1 MPDLNHKFNAGKMN
15 KDLDERLVPNGE
27 YRDALNAQVTT
38 SEGSDIGS
46 LQNILGNL
54 DISSQFYLD
63 KNGDP
68 IDQLTLESY
77 GFYCVGSINDEK
89 NDKLYWLVSGIGI
102 DFIAEYNYKTKQV
115 FPIIVD
121 VFQAS
126 LLPGEKGRVLH
137 FDKSY
142 LITGINII
150 EETLFWTDNNTE
162 PKKINIPEIKI
173 GTYNFLTHTE
183 FFVPNPDKASD
194 IPYVSSGPVKHEHLT
209 IIKKGPQIA
218 PKLEMKNTTR
228 DDIAGSDPII
238 GEVQTTIEGN
248 LLNWFDQA
256 TGMFTEESQ
265 PITFSSAPDFKE
277 GDKLVVE
284 SVQPQTGVLKKTK
297 LIIQIESII
306 GYNVNNGVNQLS
318 CNILILSY
326 DQNINLEDNLF
337 NVYLLQDTSLFEFR
351 FPRFACRY
359 KYKDGEYSAFSPFTE
374 VGFLPSRFDYLP
386 KEGYNLGMVNTVRSL
401 GVCNF
406 VDERSIPEDVVSIDI
421 LYKESDS
428 PNIYSIKN
436 VERVQVDTSNYDS
449 WNAISP
455 SEVRDV
461 NLYLPQRTYGYVD
474 IEAEMIHS
482 LLPSNQLLRTYD
494 NVPRKALAQEVI
506 GNRLVYAN
514 YLQNYNMS
522 SRASQSPSAL
532 SKTLPRSKNIEV
544 DLKLDTIASDISGSL
559 IPEQINS
566 ANSKLYNPAKT
577 IKSLRTYQL
586 GVVYID
592 EYGRETPVFSE
603 SKTSSNTKYVEKIHA
618 PQQTK
623 LKGQVLSAAPD
634 FAKSFKFLIKETS
647 SEYYNLAMDR
657 WYPAEDGNI
666 WLSFPSSDRNKV
678 DLETFLILK
687 KSHDGSVPITDLAKY
702 KILDIDN
709 EVPTFVKVK
718 RTAVKKIVDD
728 PAASPPILMTG
739 GITDANF
746 PYIGGTFIQIEANV
760 IQTLIDRWNE
770 EGTPSTDKQ
779 FRLVSDEGASDWY
792 NVKEWNETVAG
803 YWRITADREFGVD
816 MSITTPFNAPISS
829 IQPAYEEIT
838 VEFIKREAKILPEF
852 EGRFFVKIL
861 KDATLQEHIVGYTSI
876 QNTYTSINQF
886 QVQYI
891 NPTEANTA
899 PGGVYDPSSPDGYG
913 SFYGYG
919 AGALGPELGKISIDD
934 DNEATGMFPNDCGD
948 GDGLQ
953 YWRNAGATNY
963 AGSNSSGWF
972 IDKVEAFRPYSYNR
986 LFYLKAG
993 TQYYP
998 NLPASDQL
1006 NPASGFVQQT
1016 SDYQADDL
1024 TRGLNTWG
1032 APYGNTGASFPG
1044 QNGYN
1049 PSIVSIEMDG
1059 NGGYNPDPSASTN
1072 NVGWNHQGSNNDFAL
1087 TWNINPFDAVAS
1099 RYQGRK
1105 ERQLQLIGDCTH
1117 FFSGDTPQGS
1127 YGTGYLGFS
1136 DVATPASSSG
1146 SASNPGAS
1154 SYLRLDPDLGGGKPF
1169 NNGLILP
1176 AVGCPGVDSAGNMI
1190 NGGVTDSDGSSIIT
1204 LSFAGLGGT
1213 SFQGQGNSYG
1223 SYWNNDTTLLQS
1235 WFQDG
1240 AYAGNYVRHV
1250 EFVNQITTPGT
1261 IWRWKEDPDQVVYQT
1276 LDLPSSATTIAG
1288 KSVTTAEW
1296 DHNQFDLASWQPT
1309 AEPGIGLFNYTK
1321 IHDYVTYHYHQYN
1334 VIAGKTYWRIR
1345 ANWATQGIGNYKK
1358 DGSVTTYADE
1368 ASWYPR
1374 MGSVILGVYNDNFKA
1389 NRYPMFTS
1397 DFETGANKRRRFFI
1411 RAKVVPNLT
1420 LRSSKTQTVGDE
1432 GVGGVAPHFYSP
1444 TNDSTLPAHYSYEGN
1459 VLDSTTTPP
1468 LPSTPAP
1475 GIRPDGM
1482 YSGHTNPSGKYELYH
1497 YNLTTPALKE
1507 YTDIPGIKMTD
1518 GALGDHSGNAQG
1530 DTPAPG
1536 SVTWQILE
1544 PYTSDGVDEGYFSQ
1558 NPGVWETEPK
1568 DDLGLEIYH
1577 EVGQIYPIEL
1587 NETNLEQYFGPVYQ
1601 GDINTD
1607 PSFLIKNSKVTCWVP
1622 PGQTT
1627 PTGDLTLTTDVG
1639 NDSGDDDIRV
1649 KYLNFNGN
1657 KVIVALVDVNGNS
1670 LSDNTTLYPLRNPVL
1685 PPVDSILKFTRAD
1698 GSSTEARVKSIQ
1710 SILFGWYE
1718 VYIDVH
1724 NYKVTLPFF
1733 NAYSFGNGVESN
1745 RIRDDFN
1752 QVTIDKGPKVSAVL
1766 EEPYAEEH
1774 RKSGLIYSGIYNSM
1788 SGINN
1793 LNQFIQAEKITKDL
1807 NPIYGS
1813 IQKLFAR
1820 NTDLVTFCEDK
1831 VFKILA
1837 QKDALFNA
1845 DGNINL
1851 TATENVLGQT
1861 IPFAGDYGISTNPE
1875 SFAEDSYRLYFT
1887 DRTRGSVLRLSQD
1900 GITPI
1905 SNYGM
1910 LDWFADN
1917 LPTANR
1923 IIGSFDDKKGEYN
1936 LSLSYKNYNSYPIKI
1951 KGTRKGSNAPVIT
1964 KNILEVRA
1972 YIAEKIS
1979 IGDEIVGAGIPI
1991 GTTVVSKTNL
2001 GAGIFSIQIS
2011 QLPDVQ
2017 DVVNTLGKE
2026 ICGDIDCIDL
2036 WWNSVVFF
2044 TLSEKDPKTLSY
2056 SEVIDGWPSFK
2067 SFHKESG
2074 LSLNNEY
2081 FTFKGGLLYQH
2092 HANELHNNFYGEQYE
2107 SSVELLFNEQPGS
2120 VKSFQTINY
2129 EGTQSKITSDGGL
2142 NETSYSG
2149 EYWDNY
2155 DKLGWYVDNMY
2166 TDLQEAEPAE
2176 FKNKEGKWFSTVKG
2190 VATEWLDDGT
2200 AGNIDT
2206 REFSYQGI
2214 DEVSEIT
2221 VVDGGYTSYD
2231 CLEQETTGLFKC
2243 TEVEGLDGAYIDEA
2257 ACLADPNSKCNLTCQ
2272 VPNIVTAHK
2281 NDYSA
2286 VDCKNPVFP
2295 ETLGN
2300 AAVEVYLAGGA
2311 TSWTVKYYNAITN
2324 TLVLIDPSTYSQ
2336 NGFSTFV
2343 DLLQGDYYA
2352 VVEDSLGCTETVAF
2366 SIECASVPAPCQK
2379 GNPHTFIIT
2388 NVQNPQW
2395 MGNRCWE
2402 PGDPNINTMSGSF
2415 YLTNMSLASPATSWN
2430 FDLYLVSMGS
2440 SILIESQ
2447 FGLSPNSTHIING
2460 LQEGTYEYIISDSE
2474 DCVYSSETITLV
2486 CATQFCDPP
2495 VLGQSSTSKTM
2506 SSSQDGCITDNSDG
2520 THDLINAIY
2529 PGGTGS
2535 YYVTYFEYDNTT
2547 YSTFPGPFIATQ
2559 LGATTGP
2566 FGSVATNVANI
2577 SNLSASNISGKNY
2590 AVMVSTTPALDCF
2603 NVGEFT
2609 IECDGTEPFDPCVGE
2624 NNMSLGPKVTGAVID
2639 ATSYDCN
2646 AAPPVYVSLGSHTLT
2661 TVQIQA
2667 AAQGFTVEY
2676 FSPAGFNITAQAGG
2690 VQSFSAGTTMVQAN
2704 GHDFL
2709 MPGTGYTCVI
2719 TDNLGCSTTI
2729 TFAVD
2734 CKQLPPADP
2743 IFNCNDP
2750 INGFCGL
2757 DSTGSAVNNTTIFS
2771 SYAACIASNC
2781 YQQLFCT
2788 GVPWVGCCVTDW
2800 FQNGTNVPSPAMGDT
2815 GPNGLSCYA
2824 DPCCECCGPQQIG
2837 TSLTTLSP
2845 PHVVGGLFTV
2855 PHASNQNGLD
2865 PLCQSAN
2872 WDNTSS
2878 ICTEP
2883 ACFTK
2888 NDLVEMFD
2896 GTLKAISKI
2905 KIGEEVKSIKNGKI
2919 VKGVVTETLI
2929 HPFNNTTEV
2938 IKINDITAEPQHPVY
2953 IDGKWIPIKDLSETT
2968 YEFIDSWYNLEID
2981 GNIDDSEHNYIIGGL
2996 IASGL
3001 GDNEKLNNK
3010 YQRQPKQIFNL

>member
-1 MPDLNHKFNAGKMN
+1 
-15 KDLDERLVPNGE
+15 
-27 YRDALNAQVTT
+27 
-38 SEGSDIGS
+38 
-46 LQNILGNL
+46 
-54 DISSQFYLD
+54 
-63 KNGDP
+63 
-68 IDQLTLESY
+68 
-77 GFYCVGSINDEK
+77 
-89 NDKLYWLVSGIGI
+89 
-102 DFIAEYNYKTKQV
+102 
-115 FPIIVD
+115 
-121 VFQAS
+121 
-126 LLPGEKGRVLH
+126 
-137 FDKSY
+137 
-142 LITGINII
+142 
-150 EETLFWTDNNTE
+150 
-162 PKKINIPEIKI
+162 
-173 GTYNFLTHTE
+173 
-183 FFVPNPDKASD
+183 
-194 IPYVSSGPVKHEHLT
+194 
-209 IIKKGPQIA
+209 
-218 PKLEMKNTTR
+218 
-228 DDIAGSDPII
+228 
-238 GEVQTTIEGN
+238 
-248 LLNWFDQA
+248 
-256 TGMFTEESQ
+256 
-265 PITFSSAPDFKE
+265 
-277 GDKLVVE
+277 
-284 SVQPQTGVLKKTK
+284 
-297 LIIQIESII
+297 
-306 GYNVNNGVNQLS
+306 
-318 CNILILSY
+318 
-326 DQNINLEDNLF
+326 
-337 NVYLLQDTSLFEFR
+337 
-351 FPRFACRY
+351 
-359 KYKDGEYSAFSPFTE
+359 
-374 VGFLPSRFDYLP
+374 
-386 KEGYNLGMVNTVRSL
+386 
-401 GVCNF
+401 
-406 VDERSIPEDVVSIDI
+406 
-421 LYKESDS
+421 
-428 PNIYSIKN
+428 
-436 VERVQVDTSNYDS
+436 
-449 WNAISP
+449 
-455 SEVRDV
+455 
-461 NLYLPQRTYGYVD
+461 
-474 IEAEMIHS
+474 
-482 LLPSNQLLRTYD
+482 
-494 NVPRKALAQEVI
+494 
-506 GNRLVYAN
+506 
-514 YLQNYNMS
+514 
-522 SRASQSPSAL
+522 
-532 SKTLPRSKNIEV
+532 
-544 DLKLDTIASDISGSL
+544 
-559 IPEQINS
+559 
-566 ANSKLYNPAKT
+566 
-577 IKSLRTYQL
+577 
-586 GVVYID
+586 
-592 EYGRETPVFSE
+592 
-603 SKTSSNTKYVEKIHA
+603 
-618 PQQTK
+618 
-623 LKGQVLSAAPD
+623 
-634 FAKSFKFLIKETS
+634 
-647 SEYYNLAMDR
+647 
-657 WYPAEDGNI
+657 
-666 WLSFPSSDRNKV
+666 
-678 DLETFLILK
+678 
-687 KSHDGSVPITDLAKY
+687 
-702 KILDIDN
+702 
-709 EVPTFVKVK
+709 
-718 RTAVKKIVDD
+718 
-728 PAASPPILMTG
+728 
-739 GITDANF
+739 
-746 PYIGGTFIQIEANV
+746 
-760 IQTLIDRWNE
+760 
-770 EGTPSTDKQ
+770 
-779 FRLVSDEGASDWY
+779 
-792 NVKEWNETVAG
+792 
-803 YWRITADREFGVD
+803 
-816 MSITTPFNAPISS
+816 
-829 IQPAYEEIT
+829 
-838 VEFIKREAKILPEF
+838 
-852 EGRFFVKIL
+852 
-861 KDATLQEHIVGYTSI
+861 
-876 QNTYTSINQF
+876 
-886 QVQYI
+886 
-891 NPTEANTA
+891 
-899 PGGVYDPSSPDGYG
+899 
-913 SFYGYG
+913 
-919 AGALGPELGKISIDD
+919 
-934 DNEATGMFPNDCGD
+934 
-948 GDGLQ
+948 
-953 YWRNAGATNY
+953 
-963 AGSNSSGWF
+963 
-972 IDKVEAFRPYSYNR
+972 
-986 LFYLKAG
+986 
-993 TQYYP
+993 
-998 NLPASDQL
+998 
-1006 NPASGFVQQT
+1006 
-1016 SDYQADDL
+1016 
-1024 TRGLNTWG
+1024 
-1032 APYGNTGASFPG
+1032 
-1044 QNGYN
+1044 
-1049 PSIVSIEMDG
+1049 
-1059 NGGYNPDPSASTN
+1059 
-1072 NVGWNHQGSNNDFAL
+1072 
-1087 TWNINPFDAVAS
+1087 
-1099 RYQGRK
+1099 
-1105 ERQLQLIGDCTH
+1105 
-1117 FFSGDTPQGS
+1117 
-1127 YGTGYLGFS
+1127 
-1136 DVATPASSSG
+1136 
-1146 SASNPGAS
+1146 

-1190 NGGVTDSDGSSIIT
+1190 NGSVTDSDGSSIIT

-1321 IHDYVTYHYHQYN
+1321 IHDYVTYHYHQYVKGVGN
-1334 VIAGKTYWRIR
+1334 KSYWRVR
-1345 ANWATQGIGNYKK
+1345 ANWVTQGIGNYKQTDK
-1358 DGSVTTYADE
+1358 DASFPTYAQL
-1368 ASWYPR
+1368 ASYYPR
-1374 MGSVILGVYNDNFKA
+1374 MESVVLGVYNDSFKA

-1420 LRSSKTQTVGDE
+1420 LRSSKIQTVGDE

-1482 YSGHTNPSGKYELYH
+1482 YSGHTNPSGKYKLYH
-1497 YNLTTPALKE
+1497 YNLTAPALKE

-1518 GALGDHSGNAQG
+1518 GAIGDHSGNAQG

-1544 PYTSDGVDEGYFSQ
+1544 PYASDGVDEGYFSQ

-1627 PTGDLTLTTDVG
+1627 PTGDLTLTTDAG

-1670 LSDNTTLYPLRNPVL
+1670 LSDNTALYPLRNPVL

-1766 EEPYAEEH
+1766 EEPYAEEY

-1875 SFAEDSYRLYFT
+1875 SFAEDSYRLYFA

-1936 LSLSYKNYNSYPIKI
+1936 LSLSYKNYTSYPVKI
-1951 KGTRKGSNAPVIT
+1951 KGTRKGPNAPVIT
-1964 KNILEVRA
+1964 TNILEVRS

-2001 GAGIFSIQIS
+2001 GAGVFRIQIS
-2011 QLPDVQ
+2011 QVPDIQ

-2092 HANELHNNFYGEQYE
+2092 HTNELHNNFYGEQYE

-2214 DEVSEIT
+2214 DEVGEIT
-2221 VVDGGYTSYD
+2221 VVEGGYTSYD
-2231 CLEQETTGLFKC
+2231 CLEQGPTITCSGVAGKQLITLPALNPWPDFTDTDFIFNILEWCVDNEPSKPIEDFAFYATSTTGTVTIFNIPKTSGTYGDHYTGNDILQTLNAGITNHTTWANTFTSGKKLWIASGFTSNQCDQNSIIYSGLFKC
-2243 TEVEGLDGAYIDEA
+2243 TEIQGLDGPYADQA

-2272 VPNIVTAHK
+2272 VPNVVTAHK

-2286 VDCKNPVFP
+2286 VDCNNPVFP
-2295 ETLGN
+2295 ETPGN

-2311 TSWTVKYYNAITN
+2311 TSWSVEYYDAITN
-2324 TLVLIDPSTYSQ
+2324 TLVLVDDNNGLDYTQ
-2336 NGFSTFV
+2336 NGYSTFV

-2352 VVEDSLGCTETVAF
+2352 VVKDSLGCPETVAF
-2366 SIECASVPAPCQK
+2366 SIECSPIPAPCQK
-2379 GNPHTFIIT
+2379 ANPHTFIVT

-2402 PGDPNINTMSGSF
+2402 PGDPNGSTMSGSF
-2415 YLTNMSLASPATSWN
+2415 NFTNMSLAAPATSWN
-2430 FDLYLVSMGS
+2430 FDLYLVSMGQ
-2440 SILIESQ
+2440 SIPI
-2447 FGLSPNSTHIING
+2447 LSLFNENANTSHIIDG

-2474 DCVYSSETITLV
+2474 GCSYPPETITLV
-2486 CATQFCDPP
+2486 CTTQFCDPP

-2506 SSSQDGCITDNSDG
+2506 SSSQDGCVTDNSDG
-2520 THDLINAIY
+2520 THNLINAIY
-2529 PGGTGS
+2529 PGGTGG

-2547 YSTFPGPFIATQ
+2547 YSTFPGPFTATQ

-2566 FGSVATNVANI
+2566 FGSTATNVASI

-2609 IECDGTEPFDPCVGE
+2609 IECDGTEPIDRCRGE
-2624 NNMSLGPKVTGAVID
+2624 NGASLNPQVTGAVIN

-2646 AAPPVYVSLGSHTLT
+2646 GAPPIYVSLGSHTLT
-2661 TVQIQA
+2661 NVQIQS

-2676 FSPAGFNITAQAGG
+2676 FSPAGFSITAQAGG
-2690 VQSFSAGTTMVQAN
+2690 VQSFSAGSTMVQAN

-2709 MPGTGYTCVI
+2709 MPGGPYTCVI
-2719 TDNLGCSTTI
+2719 TDNLRCSTTI
-2729 TFAVD
+2729 TFSVN
-2734 CKQLPPADP
+2734 CEQLPPADP
-2743 IFNCNDP
+2743 TFNCADP
-2750 INGFCGL
+2750 INGPCGL
-2757 DSTGSAVNNTTIFS
+2757 DTTGAAVNGTTIFGS
-2771 SYAACIASNC
+2771 LISCQASNC
-2781 YQQLFCT
+2781 FTSTNCT
-2788 GVPWVGCCVTDW
+2788 GIPWVGCCDYV
-2800 FQNGTNVPSPAMGDT
+2800 QNTGQGYAPSPSVGDT
-2815 GPNGLSCYA
+2815 GPNGLSCYV
-2824 DPCCECCGPQQIG
+2824 DPCCDCCGENNLGVTASGLYPI
-2837 TSLTTLSP
+2837 
-2845 PHVVGGLFTV
+2845 PH
-2855 PHASNQNGLD
+2855 PSNQD
-2865 PLCQSAN
+2865 YSHPSCQAPN
-2872 WDNTSS
+2872 WDNTGP
-2878 ICTEP
+2878 ICVEP
-2883 ACFTK
+2883 FCFTK

-2896 GTLKAISKI
+2896 GTLKAISKV
-2905 KIGEEVKSIKNGKI
+2905 KVGDEVKSIKNGKTT
-2919 VKGVVTETLI
+2919 KGVVTETLV

-2938 IKINDITAEPQHPVY
+2938 IKINNITAEPQHPVY
-2953 IDGKWIPIKDLSETT
+2953 IDGKWIPIKDLGEIT